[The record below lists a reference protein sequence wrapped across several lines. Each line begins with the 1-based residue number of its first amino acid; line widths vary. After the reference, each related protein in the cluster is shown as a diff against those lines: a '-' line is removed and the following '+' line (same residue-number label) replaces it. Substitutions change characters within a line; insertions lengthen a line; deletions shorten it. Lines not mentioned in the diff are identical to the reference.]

1 MPCRKEGTTMK
12 SKIIKLIINI
22 HGNTVDAGGVN
33 KSNGYVYN
41 AYGNTTSTSGNDWT
55 PEKATYYHKVFLK
68 NLTAKCVHGQF
79 GEHDTIPKQ
88 SGNIYNK
95 RGISPYPTVT
105 TPLQE
110 GITPVG
116 NKMSF
121 YYVEIAVNQ
130 YGAYTPITDWASFCS
145 RDDVMTKDSE
155 ELASQAGR
163 SIEEIDREA
172 LNAGTSVIYAPA
184 VGSDGT
190 VTEVA
195 SRAAITPNSK
205 LTIDTIF
212 RALNYLECQNAE
224 PIGEN
229 YVAVVHPNVKYD
241 IISNKDFISV
251 VKYAHAEKIFKGE
264 IGTIG
269 NVKFVQSNFA
279 KVFKDAG
286 ASKIDVYSTLV
297 FGKDAY
303 VTVEIMGE
311 GTQTIVKGFGSG
323 GTADPLNQRATQ
335 GWKTTHGVGIIG
347 QTRMVRIETASTL
360 NTVAQTAS
368 PAVA

>member
-1 MPCRKEGTTMK
+1 
-12 SKIIKLIINI
+12 
-22 HGNTVDAGGVN
+22 
-33 KSNGYVYN
+33 
-41 AYGNTTSTSGNDWT
+41 
-55 PEKATYYHKVFLK
+55 
-68 NLTAKCVHGQF
+68 
-79 GEHDTIPKQ
+79 
-88 SGNIYNK
+88 
-95 RGISPYPTVT
+95 
-105 TPLQE
+105 
-110 GITPVG
+110 
-116 NKMSF
+116 
-121 YYVEIAVNQ
+121 
-130 YGAYTPITDWASFCS
+130 
-145 RDDVMTKDSE
+145 MTKDSE

-184 VGSDGT
+184 VGTDGA

-195 SRAAITPNSK
+195 SRAAITANSK

-251 VKYAHAEKIFKGE
+251 VKYAHADKIFKGE

-279 KVFKDAG
+279 KVFKGAG

-303 VTVEIMGE
+303 VTVEIEGE

-347 QTRMVRIETASTL
+347 QTRMVRIETASSL